1 VHLCASCEHDFLSK
15 QPMMSTPARGECQT
29 IARELRRQNQ
39 ELATEIVQLDDA
51 ISMTDNILNNASA
64 LTSALQRDIEFLGY
78 ALHSVNGNLGA
89 SRSLDGGP
97 QRRQIALIRAT
108 LHAMQ
113 ANRHSPSEEHISMLM
128 QVLRQSQ
135 EIDRCC
141 SPDAVPPATTSSL
154 PSDHAPHQTEW
165 EACD

>member
-1 VHLCASCEHDFLSK
+1 
-15 QPMMSTPARGECQT
+15 MMSTPTRGECQT

-39 ELATEIVQLDDA
+39 ELATNVVQLDDA

-78 ALHSVNGNLGA
+78 VLHSVNGNLGA
-89 SRSLDGGP
+89 NRSFLG
-97 QRRQIALIRAT
+97 RHIALIRAT
-108 LHAMQ
+108 LQAMQ
-113 ANRHSPSEEHISMLM
+113 ANRHGPSEEHMSMLM